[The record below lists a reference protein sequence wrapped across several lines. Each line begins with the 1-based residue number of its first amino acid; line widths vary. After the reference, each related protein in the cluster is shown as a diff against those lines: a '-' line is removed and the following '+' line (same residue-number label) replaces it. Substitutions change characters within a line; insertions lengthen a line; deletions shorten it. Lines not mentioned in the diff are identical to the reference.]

1 MMQIENR
8 DRLAIKSGIIF
19 LLLAHLYRWTNA
31 MFNHDSLMVYQI
43 DWGWQISLGRIW
55 VPLYAYLRGR
65 IVSPVLC
72 AACGSI
78 FLLAAMIIIVRLLDL
93 HRHSSVILLC
103 GLLATHETLA
113 FLNASFLFVYD
124 PDMLALL
131 FCVLAAYFTQ
141 AEKIRFHWL
150 ASIICMAAGLGLY
163 QSYIEV
169 TLVLIQILI
178 LKRLIEGEKTG
189 SLWAYGLRCIGAV
202 IAGALLYLL
211 CLAVTVN
218 ITESQLSN
226 DYNSLLQ
233 MKSLVS
239 TDLISLL
246 WKTWMQAFSYLL
258 SPEAIHRTISAFL
271 NACLGLA
278 AAGLLVSHAL
288 KEKWGRAQY
297 LLALFL
303 MIVLPL
309 SMNVSYLLS
318 GGLKHGLMTYS
329 YVLYFVMI
337 IMIMDHTGS
346 VSGGTVKKVKT
357 GMSLTLSVLI
367 FNHISFSNALYVKKG
382 LEYDATLSLMTRLVT
397 QMESTEGYEVGK
409 TPVVI
414 LGVMG
419 ESPLYRER
427 PGFRFVN
434 DTWAGDAHH
443 FGISYY
449 ETYTSEFTYILGYPI
464 NLLPEENTKKY
475 MSMDEVIQMP
485 VFPYEGSVKIVE
497 DTLVIKLSE
506 DMRTEKQRY

>member
-1 MMQIENR
+1 
-8 DRLAIKSGIIF
+8 
-19 LLLAHLYRWTNA
+19 

-78 FLLAAMIIIVRLLDL
+78 FLLAAMVIIVRLLDL
-93 HRHSSVILLC
+93 HRQSSVILLC

-131 FCVLAAYFTQ
+131 FCVLAVYFTQ
-141 AEKIRFHWL
+141 AENIRFHWL
-150 ASIICMAAGLGLY
+150 ASILCVAAGLGLY

-178 LKRLIEGEKTG
+178 LKRLIRREKTG
-189 SLWAYGLRCIGAV
+189 SLWVYGLRCIGAV
-202 IAGALLYLL
+202 FAGALLYLA
-211 CLAVTVN
+211 CLAAVVTV
-218 ITESQLSN
+218 TESQLSN
-226 DYNSLLQ
+226 GYNSLLQ
-233 MKSLVS
+233 MKSLVNA
-239 TDLISLL
+239 DLIPML
-246 WKTWMQAFSYLL
+246 WRAWKQAFLYML
-258 SPEAIHRTISAFL
+258 SPEVMHRTISAFL
-271 NACLGLA
+271 NASLGLA
-278 AAGLLVSHAL
+278 AAGLLISHAL
-288 KEKWGRAQY
+288 REKWGQAQY
-297 LLALFL
+297 LLVLFL
-303 MIVLPL
+303 IVVLPL
-309 SMNVSYLLS
+309 SMNISYLLS
-318 GGLKHGLMTYS
+318 AGLKHGLMTYS

-337 IMIMDHTGS
+337 IMIMDHAES
-346 VSGGTVKKVKT
+346 ASGGTVKKIKT
-357 GMSLTLSVLI
+357 AMGLMLSILI
-367 FNHISFSNALYVKKG
+367 FNHIGFSNALYVKKG
-382 LEYDATLSLMTRLVT
+382 LEYDATLSLMNRLVT
-397 QMESTEGYEVGK
+397 RMESAEGYEVGK

-414 LGVMG
+414 LGVMD

-434 DTWAGDAHH
+434 DMWIGDAHH

-449 ETYTSEFTYILGYPI
+449 ETYKSEFTYILGYPI

-485 VFPYEGSVKIVE
+485 VFPYEGSVKIVG

-506 DMRTEKQRY
+506 DMRTERQRY